1 LAVTFR
7 DELRSGIGVKQIN
20 VPNFN
25 SRSHDMFGG
34 LILVCA
40 VLAAVLMC
48 GYLLGDVSG
57 IATIMITATWMTL
70 FGLTVVMGWP
80 VAVIIA
86 GTVVL
91 AIATIRKV
99 FGGDIRSR

>member
-1 LAVTFR
+1 
-7 DELRSGIGVKQIN
+7 
-20 VPNFN
+20 
-25 SRSHDMFGG
+25 
-34 LILVCA
+34 
-40 VLAAVLMC
+40 
-48 GYLLGDVSG
+48 
-57 IATIMITATWMTL
+57 MITATWMTL